1 MEDCLPPKIRAGP
14 FDSLDPPFG
23 LISAPATFEKFINDV
38 LRPYLD
44 LFVTAYL
51 DEIVILPE
59 NERYVRQVLAA
70 LRVNWPPTSASF
82 TEPRSN
88 TFQFSSICLLAISS
102 SFTELHRPFP
112 LTPWVY
118 YQYGGLRARPRK
130 NRHGGEVGRAESRR
144 TQLNRLVIPCHMFID

>member
-70 LRVNWPPTSASF
+70 LRENWPPTSASF

-88 TFQFSSICLLAISS
+88 TFQFSSICLLAPYPPHLPSS
-102 SFTELHRPFP
+102 TALSHLPLGFIINTEGCAPDP
-112 LTPWVY
+112 AKIATVVKWGVP
-118 YQYGGLRARPRK
+118 K
-130 NRHGGEVGRAESRR
+130 AEEP
-144 TQLNRLVIPCHMFID
+144 N